1 MSYRELRYYK
11 PRQGVF
17 NEPKVK
23 ELRDQP
29 HPDFSG
35 EEKDEDFI
43 VHVYWG
49 KRVDQADQMD
59 FRPGYQFLGSGKW
72 RKSRQRGGG

>member
-1 MSYRELRYYK
+1 MFT
-11 PRQGVF
+11 GA
-17 NEPKVK
+17 
-23 ELRDQP
+23 
-29 HPDFSG
+29 
-35 EEKDEDFI
+35 
-43 VHVYWG
+43 